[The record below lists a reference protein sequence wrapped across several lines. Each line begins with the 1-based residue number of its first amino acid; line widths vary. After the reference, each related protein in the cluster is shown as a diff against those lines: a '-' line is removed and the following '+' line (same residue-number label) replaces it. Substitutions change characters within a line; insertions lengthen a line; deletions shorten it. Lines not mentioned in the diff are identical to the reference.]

1 MKGHENLG
9 CGEWFN
15 MKKLGTTG
23 GEFLR
28 AVALVIAM
36 LLVPVGASA
45 HRTSDRLILA
55 KNSTD
60 AGQGAISPLEFDCMT
75 TATGHRL
82 YCRLASLPPMAAG
95 PNPSLNDDQAV
106 TVAPAMPTF
115 ATQNLVTQ
123 SAPESRIPVAAPQ
136 RFILFGNF
144 RS

>member
-15 MKKLGTTG
+15 MIRSVTEG
-23 GEFLR
+23 GGFLR
-28 AVALVIAM
+28 AAALIIAM

-45 HRTSDRLILA
+45 HGTGDCLVLA
-55 KNSTD
+55 GACTE
-60 AGQGAISPLEFDCMT
+60 AGQDAISAVEFDCMT
-75 TATGHRL
+75 AATGHRL
-82 YCRLASLPPMAAG
+82 QCHRTSLTSMADG

-106 TVAPAMPTF
+106 AVAPAMPTL

-123 SAPESRIPVAAPQ
+123 SAPESRIPIAASP